1 MMPFSKSHPASSE
14 TRVPPSTLIHRSTL
28 LIGSQPSCPV
38 TTSGI
43 RTILGAHKT
52 DIKLTRR
59 GWSCRVSFCDHPMFP
74 DEVTSQFFGRSMSV
88 GYHLILFCEQGGQ
101 EPKRAGFA
109 AISMGQPPARER
121 EHFDQLCLSAQNQ
134 K

>member
-1 MMPFSKSHPASSE
+1 
-14 TRVPPSTLIHRSTL
+14 
-28 LIGSQPSCPV
+28 
-38 TTSGI
+38 
-43 RTILGAHKT
+43 
-52 DIKLTRR
+52 
-59 GWSCRVSFCDHPMFP
+59 MFP

-121 EHFDQLCLSAQNQ
+121 EHFDQLCLSAQN
-134 K
+134 KKNEKLN

>member
-59 GWSCRVSFCDHPMFP
+59 GWSCRVSFCDHPKFP
-74 DEVTSQFFGRSMSV
+74 DLATKYQFVELKKQSKIDLGQKDIKAIQKWQSQAFTV
-88 GYHLILFCEQGGQ
+88 I
-101 EPKRAGFA
+101 
-109 AISMGQPPARER
+109 
-121 EHFDQLCLSAQNQ
+121 
-134 K
+134 

>member
-1 MMPFSKSHPASSE
+1 MVFY
-14 TRVPPSTLIHRSTL
+14 
-28 LIGSQPSCPV
+28 
-38 TTSGI
+38 
-43 RTILGAHKT
+43 
-52 DIKLTRR
+52 
-59 GWSCRVSFCDHPMFP
+59 FYDHPKFP

-121 EHFDQLCLSAQNQ
+121 EHFSLKAHEYSNETSS
-134 K
+134 